1 MDLLLRIGGAVLG
14 LLLVLAFLRSVMQL
28 AIVNRQRGDWLARQ
42 VGRLVYT
49 ALARRALKR
58 RDYGDIQDVLAWV
71 WPFYI
76 LLLIVVWFL
85 MVQAGFALLIW
96 SSQAEHSL
104 LQAMIASGSAL
115 STLGFLTPPGV
126 AGQLLA
132 IPEGAMGLGIVVFYF
147 TFTPGYQ
154 QAIQSREV
162 KVAWLYARGDAGLTN
177 FALVEWLLLSAGA
190 ADASGLWEEWESW
203 FRNLHETHALSPVLA
218 FVPTMHRSQ
227 TWLAAAAVALDS
239 ASFCLAAL
247 DMLGAPAAA
256 ICRKTGVDALR
267 LIATELADRREAAG
281 RPAAPRL
288 DRSEFDAACDRMA
301 ALGATLKAER
311 EASWRQFVGLR
322 AEYEGFLLGLADR
335 LLVPTRDVPLRSFAI
350 PAGAAA

>member
-28 AIVNRQRGDWLARQ
+28 AIVNRQRGDRLARQ
-42 VGRLVYT
+42 IGCLVYT

-58 RDYGDIQDVLAWV
+58 RDYSDIQDVLAWV

-96 SSQAEHSL
+96 SSQAEHSA

-147 TFTPGYQ
+147 TFIPGYQ

-177 FALVEWLLLSAGA
+177 FALVEWLLLSGGA
-190 ADASGLWEEWESW
+190 ADASGLWEEGESW
-203 FRNLHETHALSPVLA
+203 FRNLLETHALSPVLA
-218 FVPTMHRSQ
+218 FVPTMHRGQ
-227 TWLAAAAVALDS
+227 TWLAAAAVAWS
-239 ASFCLAAL
+239 
-247 DMLGAPAAA
+247 
-256 ICRKTGVDALR
+256 
-267 LIATELADRREAAG
+267 
-281 RPAAPRL
+281 
-288 DRSEFDAACDRMA
+288 
-301 ALGATLKAER
+301 
-311 EASWRQFVGLR
+311 
-322 AEYEGFLLGLADR
+322 
-335 LLVPTRDVPLRSFAI
+335 
-350 PAGAAA
+350 